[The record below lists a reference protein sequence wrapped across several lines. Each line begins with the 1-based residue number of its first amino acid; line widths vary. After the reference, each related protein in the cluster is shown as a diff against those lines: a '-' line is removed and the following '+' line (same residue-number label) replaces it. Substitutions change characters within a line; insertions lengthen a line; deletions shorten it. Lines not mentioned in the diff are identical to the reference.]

1 MLSQRN
7 RLKPRSWQTVPPGER
22 TLPQR
27 LLILTFA
34 LAVAGVEEVEVAGP
48 LESCGHKEE
57 ALVDE
62 PVPWMRS
69 CTHKD
74 EGLVNELRGSK
85 QGSKPSAEDVA
96 KLVRSA
102 S

>member
-1 MLSQRN
+1 MI
-7 RLKPRSWQTVPPGER
+7 PGLLVLQVR
-22 TLPQR
+22 TAS
-27 LLILTFA
+27 LTAFA

-48 LESCGHKEE
+48 LGSCSHKEE

-62 PVPWMRS
+62 PVRWMRS
-69 CTHKD
+69 CGHKD
-74 EGLVNELRGSK
+74 EALVNELRGSK

-96 KLVRSA
+96 KVVPSA